1 MASICS
7 LFTRLPSQ
15 KPRAA
20 RAAPRGPLIR
30 VGSVR
35 YCFDRKREKRRPK
48 TKTSHSSSAWSVG
61 SVGVTCN
68 ILPLPP
74 SPSYIQPGP
83 RVATLAP
90 LADLHPWRAQPPP
103 PAVHHVLGSASPK
116 NFHARRLLP
125 RRRGSAATC
134 AIRFHDLLAITP
146 EPSMS
151 NCLLN
156 RFRRASS
163 VGCLRR
169 PIKAKSER

>member
-1 MASICS
+1 M
-7 LFTRLPSQ
+7 
-15 KPRAA
+15 
-20 RAAPRGPLIR
+20 
-30 VGSVR
+30 R

-68 ILPLPP
+68 ILPLPLP
-74 SPSYIQPGP
+74 LRRAAYIQPGS
-83 RVATLAP
+83 RVATLTP
-90 LADLHPWRAQPPP
+90 LADLPPRRPQPPP

-125 RRRGSAATC
+125 RRRGSVATC
-134 AIRFHDLLAITP
+134 AIRFHDRLAITP